1 MIRSVLVVC
10 LVAVL
15 AGRNLVAETGAV
27 SAAPTPAPE
36 SAGETA
42 AAPDA
47 EAPAAPAPEVQPP
60 LSPSILPPPPSL
72 SAAPLRFFVIPVR
85 EAIAE
90 PTLFIVRRGLK
101 EAEAAGAQFVI
112 LDMDTPGGSLGV
124 TLDIISILQEK
135 YKGRSA
141 TFVNHEAISAGA
153 IIASATDQIYFSP
166 RGIIGAAAP
175 VSGDGKDIDETMK
188 QKILSYMRARIETT
202 TEGHKYRAEV
212 LFAMMDLN
220 YELKIDDT
228 VIKSKGELLSLTATK
243 AMKTYGEPP
252 TPLLGAG
259 VVEDLPALYKALAG
273 GAAYEVREFEHTW
286 SLGLAQWLTR
296 ISPILLGLGGLCLL
310 IEFKT
315 QTFTGLGIV
324 GVVLFLIV
332 FFGHNVAGLSDHMP
346 MLIFLVGVAL
356 IFVEMFLMPGT
367 FIFAGAGALLMLGS
381 LLWGMADIWPSD
393 GFSVSPGVFLK
404 PAYTIS
410 LGFLITL
417 ALFAAVMKFLP
428 STSLWG
434 SLALEAEI
442 RETAST
448 PAAQERASVGV
459 GDAGVVVSP
468 LRPTGTVEVG
478 GRRFEARSEIGELDA
493 GTPIRVV
500 RRGDFVL
507 IVEKLD
513 A

>member
-1 MIRSVLVVC
+1 MIRSLLVLFM
-10 LVAVL
+10 LAVWT
-15 AGRNLVAETGAV
+15 GRALLAETGAV
-27 SAAPTPAPE
+27 S
-36 SAGETA
+36 G
-42 AAPDA
+42 
-47 EAPAAPAPEVQPP
+47 APAAPAPE
-60 LSPSILPPPPSL
+60 PSAPVAMPVSEAPGPETVPPPPAL
-72 SAAPLRFFVIPVR
+72 SAAPVKFYVIPVR
-85 EAIAE
+85 DQIAE

-101 EAEAAGAQFVI
+101 EAEVAGAQYVI

-124 TLDIISILQEK
+124 TLEIIEILQEK
-135 YKGRSA
+135 FKGRSI
-141 TFVNHEAISAGA
+141 TFVNDEAISAGA
-153 IIASATDQIYFSP
+153 IISSATDQIYFSP

-175 VSGDGKDIDETMK
+175 VQSGGEEIDETMK
-188 QKILSYMRARIETT
+188 QKILSYMRAKIEAT
-202 TEGHKYRAEV
+202 TEGHKYRSEV
-212 LFAMMDLN
+212 LIAMMDAN

-228 VIKSKGELLSLTATK
+228 VLKPKGELLSLTATK

-252 TPLLGAG
+252 TALLGAG
-259 VVEDLPALYKALAG
+259 IVDDLPALYKHLAG
-273 GAAYEVREFEHTW
+273 GAAFEVREFHVTW

-332 FFGHNVAGLSDHMP
+332 FFGHNVAGLSDHVP
-346 MLIFLVGVAL
+346 MLIFLLGVAL
-356 IFVEMFLMPGT
+356 IFVEMFLLPGT
-367 FIFAGAGALLMLGS
+367 FLFAGLGVLLMLGS

-404 PAYTIS
+404 PAYTLS
-410 LGFLITL
+410 LGFLIGI
-417 ALFAAVMKFLP
+417 ALFAAVLKFLP
-428 STSLWG
+428 STTLWG
-434 SLALEAEI
+434 RLALSAEI
-442 RETAST
+442 RESASA
-448 PAAQERASVGV
+448 PLAQERATVAI
-459 GDAGVVVSP
+459 GDAGVVISP
-468 LRPTGTVEVG
+468 LRPTGAVEVG
-478 GRRFEARSEIGELDA
+478 GRRFEARSEIGELEA